1 MKKFFACLLAVL
13 LAGCGFSA
21 VRAAAE
27 APRPL
32 SIVCS
37 TFPSY
42 DWVRQILGEDADG
55 VSLTLL
61 LDDGADLHNYQ
72 PTVADIAA
80 IQGCDLFVYVGGES
94 DGWAE
99 SILAASPQT
108 HTLALLDWVDTR
120 EEETVEG
127 MEHDDH
133 DDHDHDDHDDHDHDD
148 HDHDDHDHDDHDD
161 HDHDDHD
168 DHGHGHGQDEHV
180 WLSLRRAERLVGVLA
195 RELGALRPE
204 AALRWQKNADAYIRQ
219 LQALDEQYTA
229 VTQRAANKTLLFAD
243 RFPFRYLAEDY
254 GLSYYAAFSGCSA
267 ETEASFETVLF
278 LVSKL
283 RELQLPAVLTIE
295 SSDGALARTVIANAG
310 MEVPVLE
317 MNSCQSVT
325 AAQLAAGKTYLA
337 LMEGNLAVLAQ
348 ALE

>member
-1 MKKFFACLLAVL
+1 MKKFLACLLAIL
-13 LAGCGFSA
+13 LAGCGLSA
-21 VRAAAE
+21 VRAVAE
-27 APRPL
+27 GPRPL

-133 DDHDHDDHDDHDHDD
+133 DDEEGDDHD
-148 HDHDDHDHDDHDD
+148 
-161 HDHDDHD
+161 
-168 DHGHGHGQDEHV
+168 GHAHEQDEHV
-180 WLSLRRAERLVGVLA
+180 WLSLRRAETLVSVLA

-204 AALRWQKNADAYIRQ
+204 ASLRWQKNADAYIRQ

-278 LVSKL
+278 LVGKL

-295 SSDGALARTVIANAG
+295 NADGALARTVIANAG
-310 MEVPVLE
+310 MDVPVLE

>member
-13 LAGCGFSA
+13 LAGCGL
-21 VRAAAE
+21 AAARAVAE
-27 APRPL
+27 GPRPL

-133 DDHDHDDHDDHDHDD
+133 DDDEEGDDHD
-148 HDHDDHDHDDHDD
+148 
-161 HDHDDHD
+161 
-168 DHGHGHGQDEHV
+168 GHAHEQDEHV
-180 WLSLRRAERLVGVLA
+180 WLSLRRAETLVGVLA

-229 VTQRAANKTLLFAD
+229 VTQQAANKTLLFAD

-278 LVSKL
+278 LVGKL

-295 SSDGALARTVIANAG
+295 NADGALARTVIANAG
-310 MEVPVLE
+310 MDVPILE

>member
-61 LDDGADLHNYQ
+61 VDDGADLHNYQ

-127 MEHDDH
+127 LEHDDRWWACWP
-133 DDHDHDDHDDHDHDD
+133 
-148 HDHDDHDHDDHDD
+148 
-161 HDHDDHD
+161 
-168 DHGHGHGQDEHV
+168 GSWARCGLKLPCAGRKTRMRI
-180 WLSLRRAERLVGVLA
+180 SGSCRRWMSNT
-195 RELGALRPE
+195 RP
-204 AALRWQKNADAYIRQ
+204 
-219 LQALDEQYTA
+219 
-229 VTQRAANKTLLFAD
+229 
-243 RFPFRYLAEDY
+243 
-254 GLSYYAAFSGCSA
+254 
-267 ETEASFETVLF
+267 
-278 LVSKL
+278 
-283 RELQLPAVLTIE
+283 
-295 SSDGALARTVIANAG
+295 
-310 MEVPVLE
+310 
-317 MNSCQSVT
+317 
-325 AAQLAAGKTYLA
+325 
-337 LMEGNLAVLAQ
+337 
-348 ALE
+348 

>member
-27 APRPL
+27 GPRPL

-148 HDHDDHDHDDHDD
+148 H
-161 HDHDDHD
+161 
-168 DHGHGHGQDEHV
+168 GHGQDEHV

-278 LVSKL
+278 LVGKL

-295 SSDGALARTVIANAG
+295 NADGALARTVIANAG
-310 MEVPVLE
+310 MDVPVLE

>member
-1 MKKFFACLLAVL
+1 MEDYAYMKKFFACLLAVL

-42 DWVRQILGEDADG
+42 DWVRQILGNDADG

-61 LDDGADLHNYQ
+61 VDDGADLHNYQ
-72 PTVADIAA
+72 PSVADIAA

-94 DGWAE
+94 DGWAK

-120 EEETVEG
+120 KEEIVEG
-127 MEHDDH
+127 MEHGDH
-133 DDHDHDDHDDHDHDD
+133 DDHDHDDHDDHDHF
-148 HDHDDHDHDDHDD
+148 
-161 HDHDDHD
+161 
-168 DHGHGHGQDEHV
+168 HGQDEHV

-195 RELGALRPE
+195 RELGALRPQ

-229 VTQRAANKTLLFAD
+229 VTRQAANKTLLFAD

-267 ETEASFETVLF
+267 ETEASFETMLF

-283 RELQLPAVLTIE
+283 WELQLPAVLTIE

>member
-13 LAGCGFSA
+13 LAGCGLSA
-21 VRAAAE
+21 VRALAE
-27 APRPL
+27 GPRPL

-133 DDHDHDDHDDHDHDD
+133 DDEEGDDHD
-148 HDHDDHDHDDHDD
+148 
-161 HDHDDHD
+161 
-168 DHGHGHGQDEHV
+168 GHAHEQDEHV
-180 WLSLRRAERLVGVLA
+180 WLSLRRAETLVGVLA

-229 VTQRAANKTLLFAD
+229 VTQQAANKTLLFAD

-278 LVSKL
+278 LVGKL

-295 SSDGALARTVIANAG
+295 NADGALARTVIANAG
-310 MEVPVLE
+310 MDVPVLE

-325 AAQLAAGKTYLA
+325 AAQLATGKTYLA